1 MYYNVIGMTHRG
13 RIVLMATLYDYP
25 ASHILRKILGHSD
38 LPKEYT
44 DGCDDVV
51 PLIGLSNKRRFPGT
65 GCKDND
71 I

>member
-1 MYYNVIGMTHRG
+1 
-13 RIVLMATLYDYP
+13 MATLYDYP
-25 ASHILRKILGHSD
+25 VSQIFRKILGHSD

-51 PLIGLSNKRRFPGT
+51 HHLSLSNKKRFPGT

>member
-1 MYYNVIGMTHRG
+1 
-13 RIVLMATLYDYP
+13 MATLYDYP
-25 ASHILRKILGHSD
+25 ASHILRRILGHSD

-44 DGCDDVV
+44 DGCDDVI